1 MEFQL
6 SEHKRRINALEEVIQ
21 SQPTASGGSFT
32 KAARNSPGKLQL
44 SCENCITLAKC
55 GLEVLIPILILKN

>member
-6 SEHKRRINALEEVIQ
+6 SEHKGRINALEEVTQ
-21 SQPTASGGSFT
+21 TQPTTSGQSFT
-32 KAARNSPGKLQL
+32 KAAINSPGKLQL

-55 GLEVLIPILILKN
+55 